1 MQRSRKPVMMRALE
15 FRPVRPMAS
24 APQQRR
30 FLPHR
35 LFVGLQNLQLLAGLQ
50 RVAPFFYFVRCARCH
65 IQAIIK
71 LTVTGLDHCLVQ
83 IALGKITREIVRRQ
97 SRRQG
102 ARLLH
107 CGFATFPGWFDRS
120 GIAAARRDRA
130 ACEADDKAND

>member
-1 MQRSRKPVMMRALE
+1 MQRSRKTITMK
-15 FRPVRPMAS
+15 
-24 APQQRR
+24 RR
-30 FLPHR
+30 NSTLSGRWLLQHRKERLPHR
-35 LFVGLQNLQLLAGLQ
+35 LFVGLQDLQLLAGLQ

-83 IALGKITREIVRRQ
+83 IALGKITGEIVCRQ

-107 CGFATFPGWFDRS
+107 CGFATFPRWFDRDAI
-120 GIAAARRDRA
+120 GPTRRDRA
-130 ACEADDKAND
+130 ACEADGKANH

>member
-1 MQRSRKPVMMRALE
+1 MQRSRKTITMKRRNSAL
-15 FRPVRPMAS
+15 S
-24 APQQRR
+24 GRR
-30 FLPHR
+30 LLHRRKDRLPHR
-35 LFVGLQNLQLLAGLQ
+35 LFVGLQDLQLLAGLQ

-83 IALGKITREIVRRQ
+83 IALGKITGEIVCRQ

-107 CGFATFPGWFDRS
+107 CGFATFPRWFDR
-120 GIAAARRDRA
+120 AAIGATRRDRA
-130 ACEADDKAND
+130 ACEADGKTNH

>member
-1 MQRSRKPVMMRALE
+1 MQRSRKTITMKRRNSALSG
-15 FRPVRPMAS
+15 RWLLH
-24 APQQRR
+24 RR
-30 FLPHR
+30 KDRLPHR
-35 LFVGLQNLQLLAGLQ
+35 LFVGLQDLQLLAGLQ

-71 LTVTGLDHCLVQ
+71 LTVTGLDRCLVQ
-83 IALGKITREIVRRQ
+83 IALGKITREIVCRQ

-107 CGFATFPGWFDRS
+107 RGFATFARWFDRN

-130 ACEADDKAND
+130 ACEAGDKAND